1 MPPRPPPT
9 EPPGPPEAELLHG
22 ARRLLMRGLGRALRA
37 LSPSPGR
44 ESADRDS
51 PAAPLG
57 GGPLRRRLAALIAEA
72 VPRNRSGNNA
82 SVR

>member
-1 MPPRPPPT
+1 VPPRPPPT
-9 EPPGPPEAELLHG
+9 EPPDAEPLHE
-22 ARRLLMRGLGRALRA
+22 ARRLLMRGLRRALRA
-37 LSPSPGR
+37 LSASPGR